1 MSDKFKLIIGII
13 ILITFINSALSIYT
27 NIDAFDVIDDVLI
40 IFYVVEIVLKIIGLG
55 PENFLKDP
63 WNKLDFLLIT
73 IGLAL

>member
-27 NIDAFDVIDDVLI
+27 NVDAFDVIDDVLI

-55 PENFLKDP
+55 PENFFKDP